1 MANMTLGS
9 ILNTDDGYLF
19 VQNLNTNQ
27 STVDGDFAS
36 IKRTCEKRRMGCEYL
51 NSTQLRMRYPTFSF
65 PHECVGIFH
74 RQSDY
79 INVNALMKA
88 LLRILSRKSNV
99 IIRQQE
105 EFLSL
110 KLNNQTQIVTNR
122 GALFSRK
129 VLFTVGPYAKNMSR
143 LLNFDLNITLWELP
157 IFYFRLLPN
166 ATQFPTWLA
175 WDGNDRQSLFFGYPK
190 ISISSNYVI
199 ISPRFIRNLSTPLI
213 YLSQQTN
220 KIDDFLTQK
229 VIEWV
234 SHNMATQVNISD
246 YYVSTQTCLA
256 TFLPD
261 NEFLLDYVPQTN
273 ERVLMQAAGW
283 SMKFVP
289 IWGDIIS
296 DMILL
301 DEAMNTS
308 SKYAQYMEYFSFFR
322 PNRLIDDITI
332 PNKGFQNVSI
342 WFLTLVLSFHIIF
355 F

>member
-1 MANMTLGS
+1 M
-9 ILNTDDGYLF
+9 
-19 VQNLNTNQ
+19 
-27 STVDGDFAS
+27 
-36 IKRTCEKRRMGCEYL
+36 
-51 NSTQLRMRYPTFSF
+51 
-65 PHECVGIFH
+65 
-74 RQSDY
+74 
-79 INVNALMKA
+79 
-88 LLRILSRKSNV
+88 
-99 IIRQQE
+99 
-105 EFLSL
+105 
-110 KLNNQTQIVTNR
+110 
-122 GALFSRK
+122 
-129 VLFTVGPYAKNMSR
+129 
-143 LLNFDLNITLWELP
+143 
-157 IFYFRLLPN
+157 
-166 ATQFPTWLA
+166 
-175 WDGNDRQSLFFGYPK
+175 
-190 ISISSNYVI
+190 I

-213 YLSQQTN
+213 YPSQQTN

-246 YYVSTQTCLA
+246 YYASTQTCLA

-273 ERVLMQAAGW
+273 GRVLMQAAGW

-296 DMILL
+296 DMVLL